1 MFASPNDYSSNFNA
15 PAIWTSLN
23 SVSPDSV
30 YFGLNNLYDD
40 DVIAFYKQFDSWNNI
55 GMPTFGDTLNVDL
68 TTNHFSSH
76 QLYTT
81 ITGPNAN
88 QNHSIM
94 IRDDQTILDGNGKS
108 IYEPVWEYM
117 LGITAG
123 FSINEFSTQLKINIF
138 PNPTSNQILVEV
150 KDDKI
155 GYKIKVYNIQGQLV
169 VNKTVTQSKSNIN
182 LNDLK
187 NGLYILTV
195 ENLKGEVVYSDK
207 IQKL

>member
-88 QNHSIM
+88 QNHIIM
-94 IRDDQTILDGNGKS
+94 IRKKL
-108 IYEPVWEYM
+108 
-117 LGITAG
+117 
-123 FSINEFSTQLKINIF
+123 SINDTL
-138 PNPTSNQILVEV
+138 LR
-150 KDDKI
+150 
-155 GYKIKVYNIQGQLV
+155 
-169 VNKTVTQSKSNIN
+169 
-182 LNDLK
+182 DL
-187 NGLYILTV
+187 
-195 ENLKGEVVYSDK
+195 
-207 IQKL
+207 QKLKKGIISDSLFNLGYNLIVIF